1 MGRFI
6 IETEMLI
13 YSAIIGFVVALV
25 ILIADKLKKRDI
37 SVIFRHV
44 MTALCI
50 IYLLYL
56 LTVTVFLRE
65 GNFEVKISSEL
76 IPFRNLYRIFKNKT
90 YRELIEVIA
99 NILVFVPYGFL
110 LKSIMPKKKYLPIA
124 LGAITTVSIEIIQY
138 FSKRGVFDVNDMIN
152 NLIGVLIGYGV
163 YLLLK
168 KTYQKIIEKKR
179 LKELMTGEK
188 L

>member
-1 MGRFI
+1 
-6 IETEMLI
+6 MLI
-13 YSAIIGFVVALV
+13 YSAIIGLIATLI
-25 ILIADKLKKRDI
+25 ILIADKIKKRDI
-37 SVIFRHV
+37 SAIFRHV

-65 GNFEVKISSEL
+65 GNFEVKIRSEL
-76 IPFRNLYRIFKNKT
+76 IPFKNLYNIFKNKT

-124 LGAITTVSIEIIQY
+124 LGAVTTVSIEIIHY

-152 NLIGVLIGYGV
+152 NLIGVLIGCGI
-163 YLLLK
+163 YLLFENAVKLIK
-168 KTYQKIIEKKR
+168 QKENQNV
-179 LKELMTGEK
+179 LQS
-188 L
+188 